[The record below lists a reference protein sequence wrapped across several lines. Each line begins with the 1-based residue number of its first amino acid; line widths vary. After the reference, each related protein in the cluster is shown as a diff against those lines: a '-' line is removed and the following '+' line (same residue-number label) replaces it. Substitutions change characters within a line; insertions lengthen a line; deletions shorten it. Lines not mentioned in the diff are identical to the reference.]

1 MGNCWE
7 GTPGVTDTPRPP
19 QTLIQPQSPPR
30 TPPGAGVGLGPR
42 YGATL
47 WGGGDAALRPWQKE
61 ALNSQKRLHGR
72 RNEERNAENVTHQQ
86 NRPRTVRCCMQW
98 GRAEQGGGDPPQQ
111 SCRGAQEG
119 PGALRA
125 EQPPLLSPVG
135 WRGTAPP
142 WGSGAQSCYKTT
154 TVPALG
160 LQPDHES
167 GPGAAVATRMG
178 TDALSPPRCHWDSPA
193 ALQPQHRIPNTERCG
208 PPGEHRAPLLL
219 DTSAVNSA
227 SPIPTICTPQ
237 HCVAPPGAEPHIPKA
252 RSPAALSAA
261 SPTPPSPG
269 RGHHGALTFG
279 LGRPGGAP
287 SARSPTAHTVL
298 TGTAAEPPHF
308 GCRERREKGLF
319 SINAAATGNSSAQA
333 GGQRSPPEPMAAPS
347 HSPGMHRAEPSS
359 PVPFPAVGSVPSQ
372 SHLLLRVCSGG
383 TAAQHSRDNT
393 QCWAPCTQLRGSGA
407 PPVLPY
413 EAEVPSTI
421 NTVKRPPLRRG
432 SPYLHTTER
441 WAELHTVLQTH
452 STAVGPS

>member
-98 GRAEQGGGDPPQQ
+98 GRAERGGGDPPQQ

-125 EQPPLLSPVG
+125 EQPPLLSPMG

-160 LQPDHES
+160 PQPDHES

-178 TDALSPPRCHWDSPA
+178 TDAPSPPGA
-193 ALQPQHRIPNTERCG
+193 TGTALQPC
-208 PPGEHRAPLLL
+208 
-219 DTSAVNSA
+219 
-227 SPIPTICTPQ
+227 SPST
-237 HCVAPPGAEPHIPKA
+237 
-252 RSPAALSAA
+252 A
-261 SPTPPSPG
+261 SPTLSAVVPQVSTEPHSCWTRAPSIQPPPSP
-269 RGHHGALTFG
+269 RSAPPSTALHPQAPNPTSPKHGALQ
-279 LGRPGGAP
+279 P
-287 SARSPTAHTVL
+287 SAPRPQRRPPRVGDTTEPSPSGWADPGVPHRP
-298 TGTAAEPPHF
+298 AAPQPTLYSP
-308 GCRERREKGLF
+308 GR
-319 SINAAATGNSSAQA
+319 
-333 GGQRSPPEPMAAPS
+333 QRSLRTLAVERGERKVCLALTLQQQEIVRRRLAVSAPRRSQWQLRPTPLGCTEQSPAAPS
-347 HSPGMHRAEPSS
+347 HSQPWA
-359 PVPFPAVGSVPSQ
+359 Q
-372 SHLLLRVCSGG
+372 SHPSPICCSGCV
-383 TAAQHSRDNT
+383 R
-393 QCWAPCTQLRGSGA
+393 
-407 PPVLPY
+407 
-413 EAEVPSTI
+413 EV
-421 NTVKRPPLRRG
+421 RL
-432 SPYLHTTER
+432 
-441 WAELHTVLQTH
+441 H
-452 STAVGPS
+452 STAGTTHSAGPPAHSFGDRGHLLCCPMRLRSPPP

>member
-47 WGGGDAALRPWQKE
+47 WGGGDAVLRPWQKE

-98 GRAEQGGGDPPQQ
+98 GRAERGGGDPPQQ

-125 EQPPLLSPVG
+125 EQPPLLSPMG

-160 LQPDHES
+160 PQPDHES

-178 TDALSPPRCHWDSPA
+178 TDAPSPPGA
-193 ALQPQHRIPNTERCG
+193 TGTALQPC
-208 PPGEHRAPLLL
+208 
-219 DTSAVNSA
+219 
-227 SPIPTICTPQ
+227 SPST
-237 HCVAPPGAEPHIPKA
+237 
-252 RSPAALSAA
+252 A
-261 SPTPPSPG
+261 SPTLSAVVPQVSTEPHSCWTRAPSIQPPPSP
-269 RGHHGALTFG
+269 
-279 LGRPGGAP
+279 
-287 SARSPTAHTVL
+287 RS
-298 TGTAAEPPHF
+298 
-308 GCRERREKGLF
+308 
-319 SINAAATGNSSAQA
+319 
-333 GGQRSPPEPMAAPS
+333 
-347 HSPGMHRAEPSS
+347 
-359 PVPFPAVGSVPSQ
+359 
-372 SHLLLRVCSGG
+372 
-383 TAAQHSRDNT
+383 
-393 QCWAPCTQLRGSGA
+393 A
-407 PPVLPY
+407 PPALRCTPRRRTPHPQSTEPCSPQRRVPNTALP
-413 EAEVPSTI
+413 
-421 NTVKRPPLRRG
+421 G
-432 SPYLHTTER
+432 
-441 WAELHTVLQTH
+441 
-452 STAVGPS
+452 

>member
-98 GRAEQGGGDPPQQ
+98 GRAERGGGDPPQQ

-125 EQPPLLSPVG
+125 EQPPLLSPMG
-135 WRGTAPP
+135 WRGTALP

-160 LQPDHES
+160 PQPDQES

-178 TDALSPPRCHWDSPA
+178 TDAPSPPRCHWDSPA
-193 ALQPQHRIPNTERCG
+193 ALQPQHRIPNIERCG
-208 PPGEHRAPLLL
+208 PPGEHGAPLLL

-227 SPIPTICTPQ
+227 SPHPHDLHPPALRYIPRRRTPHPQ
-237 HCVAPPGAEPHIPKA
+237 STEPCSPQRRVPNTALPG
-252 RSPAALSAA
+252 
-261 SPTPPSPG
+261 
-269 RGHHGALTFG
+269 
-279 LGRPGGAP
+279 
-287 SARSPTAHTVL
+287 
-298 TGTAAEPPHF
+298 
-308 GCRERREKGLF
+308 
-319 SINAAATGNSSAQA
+319 
-333 GGQRSPPEPMAAPS
+333 
-347 HSPGMHRAEPSS
+347 
-359 PVPFPAVGSVPSQ
+359 
-372 SHLLLRVCSGG
+372 
-383 TAAQHSRDNT
+383 
-393 QCWAPCTQLRGSGA
+393 
-407 PPVLPY
+407 
-413 EAEVPSTI
+413 
-421 NTVKRPPLRRG
+421 
-432 SPYLHTTER
+432 
-441 WAELHTVLQTH
+441 
-452 STAVGPS
+452 